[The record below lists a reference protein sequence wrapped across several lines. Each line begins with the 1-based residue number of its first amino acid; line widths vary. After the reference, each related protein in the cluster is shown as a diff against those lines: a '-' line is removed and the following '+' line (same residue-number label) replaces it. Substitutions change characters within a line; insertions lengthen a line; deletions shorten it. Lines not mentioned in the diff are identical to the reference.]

1 MSKEFRTI
9 SRLAKEAGVH
19 VETIRYYERRGIL
32 QQPPKPRRGW
42 RTYDDDALEVLR
54 FVKRAQRLGFRL
66 DEIEELLSLRESTEP
81 TAGDRVKQ
89 QMDAKLSETR
99 EKLAELETVR
109 AKLEQL
115 SALCAPNQAGPQCT
129 ALNELATGPF

>member
-32 QQPPKPRRGW
+32 RQPPKPRRGW
-42 RTYDDDALEVLR
+42 RTYDDEALQVLR

-66 DEIEELLSLRESTEP
+66 DEIEELLSLRESQAPGSCGKVQGFMQTKLEETE
-81 TAGDRVKQ
+81 
-89 QMDAKLSETR
+89 
-99 EKLAELETVR
+99 EKLAELNSVR
-109 AKLEQL
+109 DRLAELRGLCEAEAAGTDCRALRQL
-115 SALCAPNQAGPQCT
+115 ADTSA
-129 ALNELATGPF
+129 

>member
-66 DEIEELLSLRESTEP
+66 DEIEELLSLRESTEEG
-81 TAGDRVKQ
+81 AGHRVRQ
-89 QMDAKLSETR
+89 HMEAKLQETR

-109 AKLEQL
+109 DKLEQL
-115 SALCAPNQAGPQCT
+115 SGLCAPEQRGPDCR

>member
-32 QQPPKPRRGW
+32 RQPPKPRRGW
-42 RTYDDDALEVLR
+42 RTYDDEALQVLR

-66 DEIEELLSLRESTEP
+66 DEIEELLSLRENEAP
-81 TAGDRVKQ
+81 GACDKVQGYMK
-89 QMDAKLSETR
+89 
-99 EKLAELETVR
+99 
-109 AKLEQL
+109 AKLEETEEKL
-115 SALCAPNQAGPQCT
+115 TELNAVRNRLVELRDACT
-129 ALNELATGPF
+129 PDATGAACDALRQLADTSS